1 VTFSIP
7 STFPYDAFQEFG
19 KLASNLF
26 PAVLSDENL
35 DDPFQRQQHF
45 ERAWLAVRYRYRA
58 SSEQNEAFKALIEN
72 NTDLCRE
79 WVADEEQN
87 YKQEQCLYHFFM
99 NCLSVFDSL
108 AFCLYFIGAMIDPKH
123 FSHVSEPKNITLK
136 TTINAFASAFP
147 NAPITNHLRKLSED
161 QEFKRIGTIRNI
173 LAHRLTGRRNVH
185 SSGTTH
191 ADGTYTQTR
200 EEIWYIPGSNE
211 KLEFSE
217 KLIQQHLEEA
227 TRLLTTLI
235 SVSLEFVKS
244 EKRECPG

>member
-1 VTFSIP
+1 MTFSMP
-7 STFPYDAFQEFG
+7 STFPHDTFQEFG
-19 KLASNLF
+19 KLASKLF
-26 PAVLSDENL
+26 PAVLSNENL
-35 DDPFQRQQHF
+35 DDPFQERQHF

-58 SSEQNEAFKALIEN
+58 CSEQNEAFKALLEHT
-72 NTDLCRE
+72 TDLWRE
-79 WVADEEQN
+79 WGADEEQN
-87 YKQEQCLYHFFM
+87 YKLEQCLYHFFM

-108 AFCLYFIGAMIDPKH
+108 TFCLYFVGAMIDPKH
-123 FSHVSEPKNITLK
+123 FSHVSKPKNITLK

-161 QEFKRIGTIRNI
+161 PEFKRIDTIRNI

-185 SSGTTH
+185 SSGATN

-200 EEIWYIPGSNE
+200 EDIWYIPGSND

-217 KLIQQHLEEA
+217 KLIQHHLEEA
-227 TRLLTTLI
+227 TQLLTTLV

-244 EKRECPG
+244 EKRE